1 MWKVAPFY
9 YFHCVV
15 SYIRLLSAIPN
26 SKTIAKLNVI
36 ILFSDVKHET
46 LKAIATQTSFSS
58 VELVQLHFPFFR
70 PLSLCCCRCRRI
82 SSIYYY
88 DGGETIRIDGHFSS
102 PFSSYFSSL
111 GIYENL
117 AITSK
122 QLMVI

>member
-58 VELVQLHFPFFR
+58 VELTLSSVAFPILSAVVVMLL
-70 PLSLCCCRCRRI
+70 PLS
-82 SSIYYY
+82 S
-88 DGGETIRIDGHFSS
+88 H
-102 PFSSYFSSL
+102 
-111 GIYENL
+111 
-117 AITSK
+117 K
-122 QLMVI
+122 